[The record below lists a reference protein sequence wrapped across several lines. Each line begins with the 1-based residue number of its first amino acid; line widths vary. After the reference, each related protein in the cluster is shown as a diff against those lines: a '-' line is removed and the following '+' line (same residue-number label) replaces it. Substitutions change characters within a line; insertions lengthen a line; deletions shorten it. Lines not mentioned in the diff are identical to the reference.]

1 MGLLVSARCLLYF
14 VLFSGKLYRS
24 DEQTETPE
32 NNRYELLMGIEL
44 EIFWKGIIIG
54 LMASIPLGPIGVL
67 CVQRTLNKGRKSG
80 FFSGLGATAADTFF
94 ALIAGFGVTFVI
106 SFVKEQHIYFQLIG
120 GLIIIYLGIHIFYT
134 NPVRQLRLQRM
145 NRNKLS
151 QDFFSVFFLTITNP
165 MGIFFFLAMF
175 AGINIASG
183 PVSFL
188 RLFTMVV
195 GVSAGSAGWWFLL
208 STFVDYWRDRFR
220 LKNIWWMNKVAGV
233 VIFTLGMA
241 AIISIWIL

>member
-1 MGLLVSARCLLYF
+1 MPYCLLS
-14 VLFSGKLYRS
+14 LRQSTG
-24 DEQTETPE
+24 EH
-32 NNRYELLMGIEL
+32 RYEFLMGVEL
-44 EIFWKGIIIG
+44 EIFWKGLIIG

-94 ALIAGFGVTFVI
+94 ALIAGFGVTFII

-188 RLFTMVV
+188 RLITMVA
-195 GVSAGSAGWWFLL
+195 GVSTGSAGWWFLL

-233 VIFTLGMA
+233 VIFTLGIA
-241 AIISIWIL
+241 AIISIWIIK